1 MAETGLMP
9 TDASTF
15 ISALPPA
22 LAPQAGLLG
31 RFDAAVREWSPARWL
46 ILGCSVAR
54 GEGDSLSD
62 LDLGIGVADGEL
74 PGALD
79 HLAGLA
85 SAGGEVLELLDH
97 RLGEHRHLFVQYAN
111 GLQLDLLAM
120 PASARKGY
128 VAGEVVLYDADAA
141 LGSEIVPRTFQ
152 YTGATVREWSFLGW
166 WALGD
171 LAKYLQRGSAW
182 EARQRLD
189 EARDH
194 AFRLWGIAHG
204 VRDATFG
211 LTALLD
217 SPDAGLPPGA
227 EATVAA
233 LDSHDLLR
241 AAHATAGLLATAG
254 QRAAERIPAELPAA
268 LAAHVRERL
277 VAAQAV
283 TARRISATSETTANT
298 TGAE

>member
-1 MAETGLMP
+1 MQSEADTFLETLPAE
-9 TDASTF
+9 
-15 ISALPPA
+15 
-22 LAPQAGLLG
+22 LAPHADLL
-31 RFDAAVREWSPARWL
+31 RRLADAVEQWPPARWL

-54 GEGDSLSD
+54 GAGDGLSD
-62 LDLGIGVADGEL
+62 LDMGLGIADAEL
-74 PGALD
+74 PEALD
-79 HLAGLA
+79 RLGGLA
-85 SAGGEVLELLDH
+85 SGLGEVLELLDH
-97 RLGEHRHLFVQYAN
+97 MIGEHRHLFVQYAN

-141 LGSEIVPRTFQ
+141 LGDEVVPRAFQ
-152 YTGATVREWSFLGW
+152 YTGTTVREWSFLGW

-171 LAKYLQRGSAW
+171 LAKYLQRGSVW
-182 EARQRLD
+182 EAAQRLD
-189 EARDH
+189 EARTQ

-217 SPDAGLPPGA
+217 SPDVGLPLGA

-241 AAHATAGLLATAG
+241 AAHATAGLLATAE
-254 QRAAERIPAELPAA
+254 QRAAEQIPAAPALPAA
-268 LAAHVRERL
+268 LAAHVRARL
-277 VAAQAV
+277 AEAGQAV
-283 TARRISATSETTANT
+283 TARRISATSENT
-298 TGAE
+298 TNSTGNA

>member
-1 MAETGLMP
+1 MS
-9 TDASTF
+9 TDADAFVST
-15 ISALPPA
+15 LPPA
-22 LAPQAGLLG
+22 LAAQAGLLS
-31 RFDAAVREWSPARWL
+31 RFAAAVREWPPARWL

-54 GEGDSLSD
+54 GAGDELSD

-79 HLAGLA
+79 HLPGLA
-85 SAGGEVLELLDH
+85 SSGGEVLDLLDH
-97 RLGEHRHLFVQYAN
+97 WLGEHRHLFVQYAN

-141 LGSEIVPRTFQ
+141 LGDEVVPRAFQ

-171 LAKYLQRGSAW
+171 LAKYLQRGSVW
-182 EARQRLD
+182 EAAQRLD
-189 EARDH
+189 EARTQ

-217 SPDAGLPPGA
+217 SPGAGLPPGA

-241 AAHATAGLLATAG
+241 AAHATAGLLATAE
-254 QRAAERIPAELPAA
+254 QRAAEQLPAAPALPAA
-268 LAAHVRERL
+268 LAAHVRARL
-277 VAAQAV
+277 AAAAQAV
-283 TARRISATSETTANT
+283 TARRISATSENTTNT
-298 TGAE
+298 TGNA